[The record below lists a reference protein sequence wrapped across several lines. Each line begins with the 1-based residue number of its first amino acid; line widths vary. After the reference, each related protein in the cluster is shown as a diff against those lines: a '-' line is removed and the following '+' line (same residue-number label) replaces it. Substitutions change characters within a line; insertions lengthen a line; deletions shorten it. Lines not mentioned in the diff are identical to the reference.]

1 MPWIGPLI
9 GAGVSLLGS
18 SGGDNQTVSR
28 QEVPPQLQP
37 LLGYVGQRGWQMGE
51 MPFQPLPF
59 NPTADFN
66 PYQYAGFDM
75 TADRALNGGQTL
87 GMAESGLQ
95 GILGGGAMN
104 PYMNQFSG
112 RNPYQGMTTPQTQA
126 GSNPLANSNPYV
138 DRMVNRT
145 LDDLQGRFGTNSM
158 SGGSVGN
165 ANLTRVGMEGMAD
178 AANRLRYGD
187 FTNQQ
192 QLMESQ
198 ANRNQGMNQFNT
210 QNYIGDL
217 NRNANLYQQDVG
229 NWMND
234 INRNAGM
241 YQQGIGNMMS
251 AIGQA
256 PQTYASG
263 FMPSQMMQQIGSTM
277 QQQNQNQ
284 LNAGMNEFNR
294 AQQHPYQTWNAMLQP
309 FGQSTGGVNT
319 TTGPSTSPAA
329 GLLGGAL
336 AGGQLWN
343 MFGGGGNSSANAG
356 AAQNAMSALYPW
368 LGK

>member
-9 GAGVSLLGS
+9 GAGIGLFGS
-18 SGGDNQTVSR
+18 RGGDNQTVSR

-51 MPFQPLPF
+51 MPFSPLPF

-87 GMAESGLQ
+87 GMAEGGLQ

-104 PYMNQFSG
+104 PYMG
-112 RNPYQGMTTPQTQA
+112 AMTGNTQA
-126 GSNPLANSNPYV
+126 GRNPLANSNPYV

-198 ANRNQGMNQFNT
+198 ANRDQGMNQFNT
-210 QNYIGDL
+210 N
-217 NRNANLYQQDVG
+217 

-241 YQQGIGNMMS
+241 YQQGIGNMMG

-256 PQTYASG
+256 PQTYMAG

-284 LNAGMNEFNR
+284 LNAGMSEFNR
-294 AQQHPYQTWNAMLQP
+294 AQQHPFQTWNAMLQP
-309 FGQSTGGVNT
+309 FGNNTGGVNT
-319 TTGPSTSPAA
+319 TTQPGTSPAA

-343 MFGGGGNSSANAG
+343 MFNRP
-356 AAQNAMSALYPW
+356 QNLN
-368 LGK
+368 GVF